1 MDLKIKLRKKSAR
14 RSRRRAKVRRV
25 IAGTGARPRLTIYR
39 SLSHIYA
46 QIVDD
51 ATGKTLAAA
60 GSNGK
65 DVLAQTKGMKKTEV
79 SKVVGQLIAKQALE
93 HNILN
98 VVFDRNGYQYH
109 GRVKAVADAAREAG
123 LKF

>member
-1 MDLKIKLRKKSAR
+1 MDLKIKIQKRAER
-14 RSRRRAKVRRV
+14 RTRRRAKVRQ
-25 IAGTGARPRLTIYR
+25 IIEGTGSRPRLTIYR
-39 SLSHIYA
+39 SLAHIYA

-51 ATGKTLAAA
+51 AAGKTLAYA

-65 DVLAQTKGMKKTEV
+65 GVAAQIKGMKKSDV
-79 SKVVGQLIAKQALE
+79 SKFVGQLIAKRALE
-93 HNILN
+93 NNISN

-109 GRVKAVADAAREAG
+109 GRVKAVAEAAREAG

>member
-1 MDLKIKLRKKSAR
+1 MNTRIKTQKKNER
-14 RSRRRAKVRRV
+14 RQRRRTKVRKTV
-25 IAGTGARPRLTIYR
+25 NGTASRPRLTVYR

-51 ATGKTLAAA
+51 ATGKTLAFA
-60 GSNGK
+60 GSTGK
-65 DVLAQTKGMKKTEV
+65 DAVGQTKGMKKSDI
-79 SKVVGQLIAKQALE
+79 SKFVGQLIAKRALE
-93 HNILN
+93 HNISS